1 MKHIALDIGNVLCH
15 VNMND
20 FIVDISSTFDI
31 PIDAAN
37 RFLRS
42 FQQIHDLGLTTMEH
56 QLRHHFG
63 CKSEAT
69 LKRIIDKWNNAIYP
83 DLGMINMLSELQNNG
98 IEIALL
104 SNIGAEHVELLSAK
118 LHPILDK
125 STKHFSCFVGARK
138 PTLLYYQSFL
148 IQYPHFAGCLY
159 IDDLQENL
167 NASLQF
173 GFKTLRFALDEADA
187 ATKIMAIAKLMQETP

>member
-1 MKHIALDIGNVLCH
+1 MKFLALDIGNVICH
-15 VNMND
+15 VNMNE
-20 FIVDISSTFDI
+20 FILDISSTFNVPMAD
-31 PIDAAN
+31 AN

-83 DLGMINMLSELQNNG
+83 DPVMIDMLSNLQNNNCQV
-98 IEIALL
+98 ALL
-104 SNIGAEHVELLSAK
+104 SNIGAEHVELLEQK
-118 LHPILDK
+118 LHPILEK
-125 STKHFSCFVGARK
+125 STKHFSCYVGARK

-148 IQYPHFAGCLY
+148 IQYPEFSGCLY

-173 GFKTLRFALDEADA
+173 GFKTLRFALDEPDA
-187 ATKIMAIAKLMQETP
+187 STKIAAISQLMLSTP